1 MERGNCLFDVGE
13 DVNKGLNVDLY
24 PLGDTSADNN
34 DFGTVIG
41 LGSIF
46 GLLNI
51 LLLTEVLYLVIC
63 FGRSIKLSLQ
73 VIFFFGCRLR
83 DVLYFVICFF
93 FTVGLL
99 GISLFVFVKTSSSSF
114 NWLII

>member
-1 MERGNCLFDVGE
+1 MKRGNCLFDVGE

-46 GLLNI
+46 CLLNI
-51 LLLTEVLYLVIC
+51 FLLTEVLYLVIC

-73 VIFFFGCRLR
+73 VIFSS
-83 DVLYFVICFF
+83 V
-93 FTVGLL
+93 VGYVMFYIL
-99 GISLFVFVKTSSSSF
+99 SFVFS
-114 NWLII
+114 LL

>member
-1 MERGNCLFDVGE
+1 MKRGNCLFDVGE

-46 GLLNI
+46 GLL
-51 LLLTEVLYLVIC
+51 
-63 FGRSIKLSLQ
+63 
-73 VIFFFGCRLR
+73 IFS
-83 DVLYFVICFF
+83 Y
-93 FTVGLL
+93 
-99 GISLFVFVKTSSSSF
+99 
-114 NWLII
+114 

>member
-51 LLLTEVLYLVIC
+51 FLLTYI
-63 FGRSIKLSLQ
+63 
-73 VIFFFGCRLR
+73 
-83 DVLYFVICFF
+83 
-93 FTVGLL
+93 
-99 GISLFVFVKTSSSSF
+99 
-114 NWLII
+114 